1 MIMVTSTTAAADDFL
16 GNRQGVRIGRG
27 RDQGYGLML
36 LNARHH
42 LVTKN

>member
-1 MIMVTSTTAAADDFL
+1 MVTSTAAAADDFL

-27 RDQGYGLML
+27 RDQGNGLML